1 MLVEIEGFDEEI
13 KEQELLIKDIVNEFD
28 PIEIK
33 IATDE
38 KERELFWKARKGVLG
53 ALGRIAPNYFLVD
66 GTVPRTKLA
75 PVLSEVN
82 KLSKKYGVGVAN
94 VLHAGDGNLHP
105 CIIFDQQIP
114 GDTEKALSLG
124 GDILKICVENGGV
137 LSGEHGIGYEKKEY
151 MPLLFSNDDMNHMK
165 NLKVIFDKNNL
176 FNAGKIFP
184 SART

>member
-1 MLVEIEGFDEEI
+1 LIEIEGFEDEVT
-13 KEQELLIKDIVNEFD
+13 EQELLIKDIINEFD

-33 IATDE
+33 LAATE
-38 KERELFWKARKGVLG
+38 KQRELFWKARKGVLG
-53 ALGRIAPNYFLVD
+53 ALGRLAPNYYLVD

-82 KLSKKYGVGVAN
+82 RLSKKYGLIVAN

-114 GDTEKALSLG
+114 GNTEKALSLG
-124 GDILKICVENGGV
+124 GEILKICVDNGGV

-151 MPLLFSNDDMNHMK
+151 MPLLFSDHDLEYMK
-165 NLKVIFDKNNL
+165 NMKNIFDSKEL
-176 FNAGKIFP
+176 FNPGKIFP
-184 SART
+184 SLRE